1 MVYRVNR
8 DPVIDD
14 NRVLR
19 VDRIRVTTLSPDF
32 AGIGAD
38 ATHGYVAG
46 GNISGPTDT
55 NVIQRFAFASDG
67 NSSDV
72 GDLTQDIVQAAPSNS
87 STHGYVAGGQTFPP
101 TVVQDVIQKYAFG
114 SSSNATD
121 VGDLVE
127 GRFEGGSGN
136 QSLTHGYVSGGRD
149 NVPSGNALDTIE
161 RYPFS
166 SDTNA
171 SDVGELT
178 DPRRSP
184 AYGCTSSEDHGY
196 TASGRN
202 APGPTVY
209 NMIDKFPFATATT
222 NATDVGD
229 LTQAGHSASTSVS
242 QTHGYVAGRRV
253 SPSSSSNVIDKFSFA
268 TDGNATDVG
277 DLLSTSHAHGAG
289 ISSSGHGY
297 VAGGTL
303 APSTAFKDVIQKYPF
318 SSDANS
324 SDVGDLLAEIRNA
337 CGNQG

>member
-8 DPVIDD
+8 DPVLDD

-19 VDRIRVTTLSPDF
+19 VDRMRVVNLNPDF

-38 ATHGYVAG
+38 ATHGYLAG

-55 NVIQRFAFASDG
+55 NVIQRFTFASDG

-72 GDLTQDIVQAAPSNS
+72 GDLTQDITQAAPSNS
-87 STHGYVAGGQTFPP
+87 STHGYVAGGATFPP
-101 TVVQDVIQKYAFG
+101 TVAQDVIQKYAFG

-127 GRFEGGSGN
+127 GRFEGASGN
-136 QSLTHGYVSGGRD
+136 QSLTHGYKCGGRD
-149 NVPSGNALDTIE
+149 NVPTGNVLDTIE

-178 DPRRSP
+178 FARRQP
-184 AYGCTSSEDHGY
+184 ATGCTSSENHGY
-196 TASGRN
+196 TVSGRN
-202 APGPTVY
+202 TPGPTVY
-209 NMIDKFPFATATT
+209 NVIDKFPFSAST

-242 QTHGYVAGRRV
+242 QTHGYAAGRRL
-253 SPSSSSNVIDKFSFA
+253 SPSSVSNVIDKFSFA
-268 TDGNATDVG
+268 TDANATDVG
-277 DLLSTSHAHGAG
+277 DLLSTSNAQGAG

-297 VAGGTL
+297 MAGGTV
-303 APSTAFKDVIQKYPF
+303 APTTGFNNVIQKYPF

-324 SDVGDLLAEIRNA
+324 SDVGDTIATIRNA

>member
-8 DPVIDD
+8 DPIIDD

-19 VDRIRVTTLSPDF
+19 VDRMRVTTLSPDF

-55 NVIQRFAFASDG
+55 NVIQRFTFASDG

-72 GDLTQDIVQAAPSNS
+72 GDLTQDITHAAPSNS
-87 STHGYVAGGQTFPP
+87 STHGYAAGGALFPP

-127 GRFEGGSGN
+127 GRFEGASGN
-136 QSLTHGYVSGGRD
+136 QSLTHGYKSGGRD
-149 NVPSGNALDTIE
+149 NVPSGNVLDTIE

-178 DPRRSP
+178 LARRQP
-184 AYGCTSSEDHGY
+184 AFGCTSSEDHGY
-196 TASGRN
+196 TVSGRN

-209 NMIDKFPFATATT
+209 NVIDKFPFSAST

-242 QTHGYVAGRRV
+242 QTHGYAAGRRL
-253 SPSSSSNVIDKFSFA
+253 SPSSVSNVIDKFSFA

-277 DLLSTSHAHGAG
+277 DLLSTSNAQGAG

-297 VAGGTL
+297 MAGGQL
-303 APSTAFKDVIQKYPF
+303 APTTAFKDVIQKYPF

-324 SDVGDLLAEIRNA
+324 SDVGDLLAGNRNA

>member
-8 DPVIDD
+8 DPVLDD

-19 VDRIRVTTLSPDF
+19 VDRMRVVNLNPDF

-46 GNISGPTDT
+46 GNLPPPSHTD
-55 NVIQRFAFASDG
+55 VIQRFAFASDG

-72 GDLTQDIVQAAPSNS
+72 GDLVQGLSQAAPSNS
-87 STHGYVAGGQTFPP
+87 PTHGYTAGGTQVPS
-101 TVVQDVIQKYAFG
+101 TVEDDIQKYAFA

-127 GRFEGGSGN
+127 ARFEGASGN
-136 QSLTHGYVSGGRD
+136 QSLAHGYKSGGRD
-149 NVPSGNALDTIE
+149 NIPSGNALDTIE

-178 DPRRSP
+178 DPRRQP
-184 AYGCTSSEDHGY
+184 AHGCTSSENHGY

-209 NMIDKFPFATATT
+209 NMIDKFTFSAST

-242 QTHGYVAGRRV
+242 QTHGYVAGRTV
-253 SPSSSSNVIDKFSFA
+253 NPSTSSNVIDKFSFA

-277 DLLSTSHAHGAG
+277 DLLSTAKTNGAG

-297 VAGGTL
+297 VAGGQL
-303 APSTAFKDVIQKYPF
+303 SGDGFKNVIQKYPF

-324 SDVGDLLAEIRNA
+324 TDVGDLLDENRNG

>member
-19 VDRIRVTTLSPDF
+19 VDRMRVTTLSPDF
-32 AGIGAD
+32 AGIGAS

-46 GNISGPTDT
+46 GNTPPPTHS

-72 GDLTQDIVQAAPSNS
+72 GDLVQGLMQAAPSNS
-87 STHGYVAGGQTFPP
+87 STHGYTAGGSQIPS
-101 TVVQDVIQKYAFG
+101 TVEDDIQKYAFA
-114 SSSNATD
+114 SSSDASD

-127 GRFEGGSGN
+127 ARFEGMSGN
-136 QSLTHGYVSGGRD
+136 QSLTHGYKCGGRD
-149 NVPSGNALDTIE
+149 NIPSGNVLDTIE

-178 DPRRSP
+178 FARRLP
-184 AYGCTSSEDHGY
+184 ALGCTSSENHGY
-196 TASGRN
+196 AVSGRDT
-202 APGPTVY
+202 PGPTVY
-209 NMIDKFPFATATT
+209 NVIDKFPFSAST

-242 QTHGYVAGRRV
+242 QTHGYAAGRRTD
-253 SPSSSSNVIDKFSFA
+253 PSSVKDTIDKFSFA

-277 DLLSTSHAHGAG
+277 NISVSKANCAG

-297 VAGGTL
+297 VAGG
-303 APSTAFKDVIQKYPF
+303 STGSYINVIDKFPF

-324 SDVGDLLAEIRNA
+324 SDVGDLLEENRNA

>member
-1 MVYRVNR
+1 MVYRVKR
-8 DPVIDD
+8 DPIIDD

-19 VDRIRVTTLSPDF
+19 VDRMRVTTLSPDF

-55 NVIQRFAFASDG
+55 NVIQRFTFASDG

-72 GDLTQDIVQAAPSNS
+72 GDLTQDITHAAPSNS
-87 STHGYVAGGQTFPP
+87 STHGYAAGGALFPP

-127 GRFEGGSGN
+127 GRFEGASGN
-136 QSLTHGYVSGGRD
+136 QSLTHGYKSGGRD
-149 NVPSGNALDTIE
+149 NVPSGNILDTIE

-178 DPRRSP
+178 IARRQP
-184 AYGCTSSEDHGY
+184 AYGCTSSENHGY
-196 TASGRN
+196 TVSGRN

-209 NMIDKFPFATATT
+209 NVIDKFPFSAST

-242 QTHGYVAGRRV
+242 QTHGYAAGRRI
-253 SPSSSSNVIDKFSFA
+253 SPSSVSNVIDKFSFA

-277 DLLSTSHAHGAG
+277 DLLSTSNAQGVG

-297 VAGGTL
+297 MAGGQL
-303 APSTAFKDVIQKYPF
+303 APTTAFKDVIQKYPF

-324 SDVGDLLAEIRNA
+324 SDVGDLLAGNRNA

>member
-8 DPVIDD
+8 DPVLDD

-19 VDRIRVTTLSPDF
+19 VDRMRVVNLNPDF

-55 NVIQRFAFASDG
+55 NVIQRFTFASDG
-67 NSSDV
+67 NASDV
-72 GDLTQDIVQAAPSNS
+72 GDLTQDITQAAPSNS
-87 STHGYVAGGQTFPP
+87 STHGYAAGGSTFPP

-127 GRFEGGSGN
+127 GRFEGASGN
-136 QSLTHGYVSGGRD
+136 QSLTHGYKSGGRD

-184 AYGCTSSEDHGY
+184 AYGCTSSENHGY

-209 NMIDKFPFATATT
+209 NMIDKFPFSAST

-242 QTHGYVAGRRV
+242 QTHGYVAGRRL
-253 SPSSSSNVIDKFSFA
+253 SPSSVSNVIDKFSFA

-277 DLLSTSHAHGAG
+277 DLLSTSNAHGAG
-289 ISSSGHGY
+289 ISSLEHGY
-297 VAGGTL
+297 VAGGQL
-303 APSTAFKDVIQKYPF
+303 APTTAFKDVIQKYPF

-324 SDVGDLLAEIRNA
+324 TDVGDLLAGNRNA